1 MSPEM
6 AVLTSMITP
15 AVLISACSALIL
27 STSVRLGRVVDRV
40 RVLSDRFE
48 ELAHK
53 PPEDVQL
60 YAERMEL
67 TFAQLD
73 WLTSRARHLQRA
85 MTTFYLALGLFVATS
100 VALGFVGLSPDV
112 SAFIHWLPLA
122 LGIIGAALLF
132 VGTLLLGFE
141 AALALRAI
149 HAEMDFLWKLGRHHA
164 PAPLVER
171 LASRRAWLPPAA
183 RLRRR

>member
-53 PPEDVQL
+53 APEDVQL

-73 WLTSRARHLQRA
+73 WLTSQ
-85 MTTFYLALGLFVATS
+85 V
-100 VALGFVGLSPDV
+100 
-112 SAFIHWLPLA
+112 
-122 LGIIGAALLF
+122 
-132 VGTLLLGFE
+132 
-141 AALALRAI
+141 
-149 HAEMDFLWKLGRHHA
+149 GRHT
-164 PAPLVER
+164 
-171 LASRRAWLPPAA
+171 SKQPAA
-183 RLRRR
+183 ISYDRTRAAWS

>member
-1 MSPEM
+1 MSPEL

-15 AVLISACSALIL
+15 AVLISACGALIL

-48 ELAHK
+48 ELAHR
-53 PPEDVQL
+53 PEGEVVL

-85 MTTFYLALGLFVATS
+85 MTMFYLSLGLFVATS
-100 VALGFVGLSPDV
+100 VAIGFVGLTGEAGV
-112 SAFIHWLPLA
+112 TFHWIPVVF
-122 LGIIGAALLF
+122 GMVGAGLLF

-164 PAPLVER
+164 PAPLVEL
-171 LASRRAWLPPAA
+171 LASRRAWLPPSA
-183 RLRRR
+183 RFRRK

>member
-1 MSPEM
+1 MSPEL
-6 AVLTSMITP
+6 AILTSMITP

-48 ELAHK
+48 ELAKK
-53 PPEDVQL
+53 PEAEVVL

-85 MTTFYLALGLFVATS
+85 MSMFYVALGLFVGTS
-100 VALGFVGLSPDV
+100 VALGLVGLTDDLG
-112 SAFIHWLPLA
+112 AAMHWVPVA
-122 LGIIGAALLF
+122 LQMMGAALLF
-132 VGTLLLGFE
+132 AGTLLLGLE
-141 AALALRAI
+141 ATLALRAI
-149 HAEMDFLWKLGRHHA
+149 HAEMDFLWKLGRRHA

-171 LASRRAWLPPAA
+171 LASRRAWLLDG
-183 RLRRR
+183 RLRRK